1 MAQLIV
7 RRDGPIGR
15 VVFSNPPKRNAL
27 TLPMWRALPAAIEA
41 LDADATVRVVVLE
54 GDGEHFV
61 AGADIA
67 QLEANH
73 DDRAA
78 QARFAAAVDAACA
91 APIRCA
97 KPVIASIRG
106 VCFGGG
112 LGLAAACDLRLCADD
127 ARFRMPAG
135 RLGVGY
141 AANGVRRF
149 VDVLGVQNTL
159 DVFLSARV
167 FDAHDALRMG
177 FVARVEPAAMLDTFV
192 EAWCA
197 QAAANAPLAL
207 RAVKRT
213 VAELLRDPGERDTA
227 AVAAAIAACA
237 TSEDA
242 REGAR
247 AFLEKREPAF
257 RGR

>member
-15 VVFSNPPKRNAL
+15 VVLSNPSKRNAL
-27 TLPMWRALPAAIEA
+27 TLPMWQALPGAIAA
-41 LDADATVRVVVLE
+41 LDADDAVRVVVLE
-54 GDGEHFV
+54 GDGAHFV

-67 QLEANH
+67 QLDANN

-78 QARFAAAVDAACA
+78 QATFGAAVDAAYA

-97 KPVIASIRG
+97 KPVVAKIRG

-112 LGLAAACDLRLCADD
+112 LGLAAACDMRVCAED

-141 AANGVRRF
+141 AAAGVRRF
-149 VDVLGVQNTL
+149 VDVLGVQDTL
-159 DVFLSARV
+159 DVFLSART
-167 FDAHDALRMG
+167 FDAREALRMG
-177 FVARVEPAAMLDTFV
+177 FVAWVEPAAALDARV
-192 EAWCA
+192 DAWCA
-197 QAAANAPLAL
+197 QAAANAPLTL

-213 VAELLRDPGERDTA
+213 VAELLRDPAARDDA

-237 TSEDA
+237 ASEDA